1 MHRSVRLARPA
12 VLPVLALAWA
22 TGCQSDPP
30 RVENRGATTTA
41 PLDKRLPQERGL
53 GSKDLVTAT
62 DEMVESIANH
72 PEFINAPYRIQIVMD
87 QVVNRTTM
95 PARDFDIYL
104 ARIRANL
111 NESGARYNLG
121 FVLPKAEIEHL
132 RRKEGLDP
140 VGSSDFASKAD
151 YVLRGVFYDAP
162 TVGAGR
168 TNTYLLTFQI
178 VDLHDA
184 QITWEG
190 SYEVKFAGV

>member
-1 MHRSVRLARPA
+1 MRRCARHIMPVTCLA
-12 VLPVLALAWA
+12 ALIAA
-22 TGCQSDPP
+22 SGCQSNPP

-41 PLDKRLPQERGL
+41 PLDKRLPSERGL

-72 PEFINAPYRIQIVMD
+72 PEFINAPYRVQIVMD

-104 ARIRANL
+104 ARIRAHL

-121 FVLPKAEIEHL
+121 FVLPKADIEHL

-140 VGSSDFASKAD
+140 AGSSDFASKAD

-162 TVGAGR
+162 SGG

-190 SYEVKFAGV
+190 SYEVKFAG

>member
-1 MHRSVRLARPA
+1 MRRCARTLLPCLAA
-12 VLPVLALAWA
+12 MVSLAALS
-22 TGCQSDPP
+22 GCQSEPP
-30 RVENRGATTTA
+30 RVPNQGATTTA
-41 PLDKRLPQERGL
+41 PLDKRLPSERGL
-53 GSKDLVTAT
+53 ASRDLVTAT

-72 PEFINAPYRIQIVMD
+72 PEFINAPYRVQIVMD
-87 QVVNRTTM
+87 RVVNRTTM

-104 ARIRANL
+104 ARIRAHL

-121 FVLPKAEIEHL
+121 FVLPKAEIEDL

-162 TVGAGR
+162 SGG
-168 TNTYLLTFQI
+168 TNTYLLTFQV

-190 SYEVKFAGV
+190 SYEVKFAGA

>member
-1 MHRSVRLARPA
+1 MRPRARLVYLTVGLTSLAFLSACRSN
-12 VLPVLALAWA
+12 
-22 TGCQSDPP
+22 PP

-41 PLDKRLPQERGL
+41 PLDKRLPSERGL
-53 GSKDLVTAT
+53 ASKDLVTAT
-62 DEMVESIANH
+62 DEMIESIANH
-72 PEFINAPYRIQIVMD
+72 PEFINAPYRLQIVMD

-104 ARIRANL
+104 ARIRARL

-121 FVLPKAEIEHL
+121 FVLPKADIEHL

-140 VGSSDFASKAD
+140 AGSSDFASKAD

-162 TVGAGR
+162 SGG

-190 SYEVKFAGV
+190 SYEVKFAG

>member
-1 MHRSVRLARPA
+1 MRTRALFRLAA
-12 VLPVLALAWA
+12 SVAALSALV
-22 TGCQSDPP
+22 GCQSDPP

-41 PLDKRLPQERGL
+41 PLDRRLPSERDL

-62 DEMVESIANH
+62 DEMVQSIANH
-72 PEFINAPYRIQIVMD
+72 PEFINAPYRVQIVMD

-104 ARIRANL
+104 ARIRAHL
-111 NESGARYNLG
+111 NESGARYNIG

-140 VGSSDFASKAD
+140 ATSSDFASKAD

-162 TVGAGR
+162 TGR
-168 TNTYLLTFQI
+168 AANTYLLTFQI

>member
-1 MHRSVRLARPA
+1 MRTCAHARLISSVMVIAA
-12 VLPVLALAWA
+12 IFAG
-22 TGCQSDPP
+22 GCQSDPP

-41 PLDKRLPQERGL
+41 PLDKRLPQERDL

-72 PEFINAPYRIQIVMD
+72 PEFINAPYRVQIVMD
-87 QVVNRTTM
+87 QVVNRTTL

-111 NESGARYNLG
+111 NQSGARYNLG
-121 FVLPKAEIEHL
+121 FVLPKADIEHL
-132 RRKEGLDP
+132 RRKEGLEP
-140 VGSSDFASKAD
+140 ANSSDFASKAD

-162 TVGAGR
+162 TSG

-190 SYEVKFAGV
+190 SYEVKFAR

>member
-1 MHRSVRLARPA
+1 MRRCAPTFLISIALLGSA
-12 VLPVLALAWA
+12 VFLG
-22 TGCQSDPP
+22 GCQSDPP

-41 PLDKRLPQERGL
+41 PLDKRLPSERDL

-72 PEFINAPYRIQIVMD
+72 PEFINAPYRVQIVMD
-87 QVVNRTTM
+87 QVVNRTTL

-111 NESGARYNLG
+111 NQSGARYNLG
-121 FVLPKAEIEHL
+121 FVLPKADIEHL
-132 RRKEGLDP
+132 RRKEGLEPAD
-140 VGSSDFASKAD
+140 SSDFASKAD

-162 TVGAGR
+162 TSG

-190 SYEVKFAGV
+190 SYEVKFAR